1 MKKMNTIIIEKSGDV
16 IAFIDKTSKY
26 EWCWSWMERSVEE
39 DTKKILKNSL
49 RNGGLVTI
57 FYKLTYERFINF
69 HVFYCLRR
77 PNIDLNYI
85 NLWIKGN

>member
-1 MKKMNTIIIEKSGDV
+1 
-16 IAFIDKTSKY
+16 
-26 EWCWSWMERSVEE
+26 MERSVEE

-85 NLWIKGN
+85 NL